1 MSERYVWKEAFSLGI
16 PELDAEHHAFLDLIN
31 AVSEAVD
38 RGDGEAV
45 QGALSSLRTYA
56 DIHFAHE
63 EQFLKAAA
71 CPELP
76 RQQSEHAEYVR
87 QLIELQRGGEHC
99 SQASLEFARS
109 WLIEHILDSDKRC
122 AAWLQGAEVVIPY
135 PLAS

>member
-1 MSERYVWKEAFSLGI
+1 MSERYVWKEAFELGI

-31 AVSEAVD
+31 AVGEALD
-38 RGDGEAV
+38 RGDREVMQLAI
-45 QGALSSLRTYA
+45 SSLRTYA

-63 EQFLKAAA
+63 EQFLEATA

-76 RQQSEHAEYVR
+76 RQHAEHAEYVR
-87 QLIELQRGGEHC
+87 QLIELQRGGESC

-109 WLIEHILDSDKRC
+109 WFMDHILDSDKRC
-122 AAWLQGAEVVIPY
+122 AAWLKATGARSPY

>member
-16 PELDAEHHAFLDLIN
+16 PELDAEHRAFFDLIN

-45 QGALSSLRTYA
+45 QSALSGLRTYA

-76 RQQSEHAEYVR
+76 RQQAEHAEYVR
-87 QLIELQRGGEHC
+87 QLVELQRGGDCC
-99 SQASLEFARS
+99 SQAGLEFARS
-109 WLIEHILDSDKRC
+109 WLIDHILDSDKRC
-122 AAWLQGAEVVIPY
+122 TAWLRETDVRMPY
-135 PLAS
+135 PVAS